1 MHRPARLERAGAL
14 TPRDRIWAA
23 IRCFGKDDTF
33 SIAEIM
39 VLSEQRDDTALTYV
53 NGLVKAGH
61 LTTTLLQRRPACRP
75 RREFRRFALVRD
87 VGVDA
92 PRVTGEGEPVE
103 QGGGRDQM
111 WRAVRILKEFD
122 YRELAAAASTEK
134 HRVSPEEAQTYCR
147 HLKLGG
153 YLAVTRPAAFGTL
166 GRAERLRFI
175 RSRNT
180 GPRAPLVTREK
191 QVMDA
196 NTGAIVYDSRP
207 TQSTKEAP

>member
-1 MHRPARLERAGAL
+1 MRRPARIERAGAL

-53 NGLVKAGH
+53 NGLVKAGY
-61 LTTTLLQRRPACRP
+61 LTTTLLQRRPTCRP
-75 RREFRRFALVRD
+75 RREFRRFALARD

-103 QGGGRDQM
+103 QGSGREQM
-111 WRAVRILKEFD
+111 WRAMKVLKDFD
-122 YRELAAAASTEK
+122 CRELAAAASTEP
-134 HRVSPEEAQTYCR
+134 HPVSVEEVKTYAR
-147 HLKLGG
+147 YLARAG
-153 YLAVTRPAAFGTL
+153 YLQITL
-166 GRAERLRFI
+166 RGGSHRARRYRFI

-180 GPRAPLVTREK
+180 GPRAPIVTRQK
-191 QVMDA
+191 QVLDA
-196 NTGAIVYDSRP
+196 NTGDIVHDP
-207 TQSTKEAP
+207 KVKQ